1 MKKYGRRSIFGPSD
15 SHGHSSSSHHHG
27 SHHDDSSEY
36 KDAYSNLSKS
46 ALVQE
51 SNIFNDKQLKEKK
64 CIDLLNKVI
73 FLLNQGEVFAENEK
87 SQLFFNVTKLF
98 QIPQS

>member
-1 MKKYGRRSIFGPSD
+1 MIQVVSFFYISIVNIICI
-15 SHGHSSSSHHHG
+15 
-27 SHHDDSSEY
+27 EY
-36 KDAYSNLSKS
+36 KDAYSSLSKS

-51 SNIFNDKQLKEKK
+51 SNIFNDKTLKEKK

-73 FLLNQGEVFAENEK
+73 FLLNQGQVFAENEK

-98 QIPQS
+98 

>member
-1 MKKYGRRSIFGPSD
+1 MKKSGKRGIFGSNDPAPINT
-15 SHGHSSSSHHHG
+15 HN
-27 SHHDDSSEY
+27 DDSSEY
-36 KDAYSNLSKS
+36 KDAYSSLNKS

-51 SNIFNDKQLKEKK
+51 SNIFNDKTLKEKK

-73 FLLNQGEVFAENEK
+73 FLLNQGQDFADNEK

-98 QIPQS
+98 

>member
-1 MKKYGRRSIFGPSD
+1 MTQVVSLFNSD
-15 SHGHSSSSHHHG
+15 AYFYVK
-27 SHHDDSSEY
+27 EY

-51 SNIFNDKQLKEKK
+51 SNIFNDKTLKEKK

-73 FLLNQGEVFAENEK
+73 FLLN
-87 SQLFFNVTKLF
+87 
-98 QIPQS
+98 

>member
-1 MKKYGRRSIFGPSD
+1 MKKSGKRGIFGGGDAPTVNT
-15 SHGHSSSSHHHG
+15 HV
-27 SHHDDSSEY
+27 DDSSEY
-36 KDAYSNLSKS
+36 KDAYSNLNKS

-51 SNIFNDKQLKEKK
+51 SNIFNDKQLKDKK

-73 FLLNQGEVFAENEK
+73 FLLNQGQDFADNEK

-98 QIPQS
+98 

>member
-1 MKKYGRRSIFGPSD
+1 MKKGGRRGIFGGSD
-15 SHGHSSSSHHHG
+15 AASKET
-27 SHHDDSSEY
+27 HDDSSEY

-51 SNIFNDKQLKEKK
+51 SNIFNDKTLKEKK

-73 FLLNQGEVFAENEK
+73 FLLN
-87 SQLFFNVTKLF
+87 
-98 QIPQS
+98 